1 MLRFAASLLFWK
13 PAGCTPGAASIKIKN
28 VEKPILWKQITAEFR
43 GRAVSGSYAVED
55 GGVKVGTPDGEKTAP
70 LVGAG
75 GGRLFPQVVNAGR
88 NCPEN
93 PKLHLL
99 HCVVRG

>member
-1 MLRFAASLLFWK
+1 M
-13 PAGCTPGAASIKIKN
+13 N
-28 VEKPILWKQITAEFR
+28 VEKPILWKQITTEFR

-75 GGRLFPQVVNAGR
+75 GGRLLRELDAEGK
-88 NCPEN
+88 E
-93 PKLHLL
+93 
-99 HCVVRG
+99 